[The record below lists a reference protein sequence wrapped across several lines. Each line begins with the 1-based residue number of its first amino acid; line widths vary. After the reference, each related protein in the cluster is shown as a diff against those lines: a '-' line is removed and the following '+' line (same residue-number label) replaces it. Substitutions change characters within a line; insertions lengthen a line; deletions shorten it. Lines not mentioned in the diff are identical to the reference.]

1 VSRLSDD
8 YVAKIVA
15 AIRGISVAD
24 FVPLHAPTFRG
35 REEEYVMDCIRS
47 TFVSSVGEYVSKF
60 EKAVCDYTGAKF
72 AVAMSS
78 GTCALQLAL
87 EVAGVR
93 HGDEV
98 VVPALSFAATAA
110 SVVHAGA
117 IPHFIDVDDQMWGMS
132 SSFLESYLLSI
143 SSKRDGRMFN
153 KITGRPISA
162 IVPMHTFGHP
172 VDMYPLLE
180 FARSHGL
187 VVIED
192 AAEALGSQYCGKF
205 AGTLGDLG
213 VFSFNGNKILTTGSG
228 GMVVTDNEAMYRKAR
243 HVSTT
248 AKVPHPYRFIH
259 DEVGYN
265 YRLSNLN
272 AALGV
277 AQMEYIEQSVER
289 HRRLFTRYAADFS
302 SLDWCTVR
310 EEPLNTRS
318 NYWLQAIRLSVPNPE
333 MIDLVV
339 SGLNDCGIQS
349 RPVWEPLPQL
359 VPYQAMPCSSIDVA
373 IRLAQSIVNIPS
385 SIVVE

>member
-1 VSRLSDD
+1 
-8 YVAKIVA
+8 
-15 AIRGISVAD
+15 
-24 FVPLHAPTFRG
+24 
-35 REEEYVMDCIRS
+35 
-47 TFVSSVGEYVSKF
+47 
-60 EKAVCDYTGAKF
+60 
-72 AVAMSS
+72 
-78 GTCALQLAL
+78 L
-87 EVAGVR
+87 EVAGVG

-98 VVPALSFAATAA
+98 IVPALSFVATAA

-117 IPHFIDVDDQMWGMS
+117 IPHFIDVDEHTWGMS

-143 SSKRDGRMFN
+143 SVIRDGRMFN

-180 FARSHGL
+180 FARSNGL

-192 AAEALGSQYCGKF
+192 AAEALGSQYCGEF

-213 VFSFNGNKILTTGSG
+213 VYSFNGNKILTTGSG
-228 GMVVTDNEAMYRKAR
+228 GMIVTDNEAMYRKAL

-277 AQMEYIEQSVER
+277 AQMEYIEQSIDR
-289 HRRLFTRYAADFS
+289 HRLLFSKYSDALS
-302 SLDWCTVR
+302 SVDWCSCKA
-310 EEPLNTRS
+310 EPVYARS
-318 NYWLQAIRLSVPNPE
+318 NYWLQSVVLREPNPD
-333 MIDLVV
+333 MVDAIV
-339 SGLNDCGIQS
+339 SGLNVVGIQS
-349 RPVWEPLPQL
+349 RPVWEPLPDL
-359 VPYQAMPCSSIDVA
+359 VPYMHFPKSDFRVTKSLAGSIINV
-373 IRLAQSIVNIPS
+373 PS
-385 SIVVE
+385 SM